1 MEYCS
6 SVLCLHPIRQSLYMG
21 LMGCTAC
28 GGISYPPCT
37 NGLHDVKNTLEN
49 AWLNT
54 DNSQTFGLYVHYRGL
69 KRHPQIKCSLQG
81 NKNIEVPTS
90 QKSDFMVT
98 RNYLDFLRLILGLL
112 SLFCQSYMIHK
123 KNRFRLIGRSSYY
136 QILKWHKIGQVF
148 LWNRLQKRAGR

>member
-81 NKNIEVPTS
+81 NKNIEGTP
-90 QKSDFMVT
+90 
-98 RNYLDFLRLILGLL
+98 R
-112 SLFCQSYMIHK
+112 K
-123 KNRFRLIGRSSYY
+123 KVIS
-136 QILKWHKIGQVF
+136 
-148 LWNRLQKRAGR
+148 RLQEIISTFYILFSDYFHFFANLTWYTKKSFPTDWKIELQSNSEVAQNWQRLFVEHITKKSR

>member
-81 NKNIEVPTS
+81 NKNIEVLLVKKWFHGNKKLSQAFYVLLYDYFHFFANFTWYTKKSFPTDW
-90 QKSDFMVT
+90 K
-98 RNYLDFLRLILGLL
+98 IELL
-112 SLFCQSYMIHK
+112 SNSEVAQNWQRLFVEQITK
-123 KNRFRLIGRSSYY
+123 KSR
-136 QILKWHKIGQVF
+136 
-148 LWNRLQKRAGR
+148 

>member
-81 NKNIEVPTS
+81 NKNIEVPPRKVKKLFHGNKKLSRLFTS
-90 QKSDFMVT
+90 RAAAESNGGVSA
-98 RNYLDFLRLILGLL
+98 LLGHLAT
-112 SLFCQSYMIHK
+112 
-123 KNRFRLIGRSSYY
+123 FR
-136 QILKWHKIGQVF
+136 
-148 LWNRLQKRAGR
+148 

>member
-81 NKNIEVPTS
+81 NKNIEGTP
-90 QKSDFMVT
+90 
-98 RNYLDFLRLILGLL
+98 R
-112 SLFCQSYMIHK
+112 K
-123 KNRFRLIGRSSYY
+123 KVIS
-136 QILKWHKIGQVF
+136 
-148 LWNRLQKRAGR
+148 RLQEIISTFYILFSDYFHFFANLT